1 MSSLCAA
8 FRYHSKGETYSSE
21 FRFFDSWICMSCFM
35 LHELHC
41 RSHPWALFSFRL
53 LFDILKY
60 GPGRELCVRSYV
72 SERICVSV
80 RMSRQAMTAE
90 THFCSAETK
99 LSAFSPQL
107 KIQHSVVRKEHSH
120 LSVWVRSQF
129 QCSSVPN
136 SHIRALA
143 VLPGGGGLICNKP
156 SVNVLLNISL
166 TSHKRTFYY
175 LLFPWNIS

>member
-120 LSVWVRSQF
+120 LYFFLETLV
-129 QCSSVPN
+129 
-136 SHIRALA
+136 
-143 VLPGGGGLICNKP
+143 
-156 SVNVLLNISL
+156 
-166 TSHKRTFYY
+166 RTFC
-175 LLFPWNIS
+175 LTHTALPFVPSKLFQVRKTSKAKNLQNYRS